1 MMRLKHLAA
10 CVGMVLAAVTSV
22 GLGVRPASAA
32 ATLSRPTPGSHG
44 AEVTAAT
51 HHDTSPPLRQLV
63 AENQDRNGHPGGQ
76 TAAPAACCTAAPVRR
91 GSGGHSDSSHAVA
104 ADTSARTATVRVP
117 STNSNFNG
125 TSANGYAPPDNDGAA
140 GPTQYVELVNV
151 QLAVYSKTGAL
162 ILGPQPTNTLWSG
175 FGNDCATHNDGDG
188 TILFDTMAQRWII
201 QQFTIDTTNNV
212 YNDCVAVSTS
222 SDATGTWN
230 RYSFSYASFPDYP
243 KTGVWP
249 DAYYASFNLFDSSG
263 TTGLGTEVCAFDR
276 SSMLAGAAA
285 TQQCF
290 MATNSGEHTLLPATL
305 DGTRQPPAGAA
316 EWFVGLSPNGGN
328 ALGYYRFHV
337 DWTTPGNST
346 LSTES
351 DLPVQAFSQACG
363 GGTCIPQS
371 GTSQRLDS
379 LGDRVMFR
387 LAYRNFGDHEALVV
401 NHSITAGSS
410 VGVRWYELRPNAGDT
425 ALSVFQ
431 QGTYAPDS
439 NYRWMGSMAMD
450 QSGDM
455 ALGYSISSSAIKPG
469 IRYTGRLAA
478 DPAGTMPQGEA
489 TIITGAGNQRN
500 GLTRWGDYT
509 EMSVDPSDDC
519 TFWYVNQYQPS
530 NGSFNWRTRI
540 ASFKFPGCGAA
551 ATPDFTIAASP
562 SSQTVVQ
569 SNSTSYTVTVTAV
582 NGFAGTVNLGA
593 SGFGAGASG
602 SYNPASI
609 TGSGTSTLTVST
621 TNAAATGSFPITITG
636 TSGTLSHSTQ
646 VTLVVNPPPDFSIA
660 ASPGS
665 QTVVQGSSTTYNVTV
680 SPLNGF
686 TGTVTLSATGFG
698 TGATPSFSPTSVT
711 GGGTSTL
718 TVTTTTSAATG
729 SFPITITGTSGSL
742 NHSANVTLVVNP
754 PSPDFTVAASPSS
767 QTVIQSNST
776 SYTVTVTALYGF
788 SGTVNLSAT
797 GFGAGAT
804 PSFNPTSVTGG
815 GPSTL
820 TVTTTSSAATG
831 SFPITITG
839 TSGSL
844 THSAGVTLVVNPPP
858 DFTIAASPNSQ
869 TVVQG
874 NGTTY
879 NVTVTALNGF
889 TGTVNLSVS
898 GFGTGASGTF
908 NPTSV
913 TGSGTSTLTV
923 TTTGSAAT
931 GTFPI
936 TITGTSG
943 ALSHATGVNLV
954 VNPPGIVNGGFET
967 GNFTGWTTS
976 GQLETIVSP
985 GHTGNYAAQLG
996 GTSPTNGDSTMQQT
1010 VPVPAAGGTLSL
1022 WYQPHCPDTITYDQE
1037 QVQIRNTSNNVL
1049 ATLLNT
1055 CSNTGTWTQLTQD
1068 LSAWKG
1074 TTVVLWFN
1082 SHDDNYPS
1090 DPTYTLFDDVAITAP
1105 QPPPPNVVANGGFET
1120 GNYSGWTTGGQSETV
1135 VASGHSG
1142 SYAARLGSTSPTN
1155 GDSTMQQTINVPTGS
1170 PALSF
1175 WYQPHCP
1182 DTLTYDQ
1189 QQMQIRSTSNAVLA
1203 TVLNVCSNSGAWTQV
1218 TFSMSA
1224 YAGTS
1229 VVLWF
1234 NSHDDNYPSDPT
1246 YTLFDDINVH

>member
-10 CVGMVLAAVTSV
+10 CVGMVLAAATSFGV
-22 GLGVRPASAA
+22 GLRSAGA
-32 ATLSRPTPGSHG
+32 VALLSSPTPGSHR
-44 AEVTAAT
+44 AEVTQAT

-76 TAAPAACCTAAPVRR
+76 TAAPAACCTAAAVRR

-104 ADTSARTATVRVP
+104 SDTSARTATVRVP

-140 GPTQYVELVNV
+140 GTTQYVELVNV

-222 SDATGTWN
+222 SDATGAWN
-230 RYSFSYASFPDYP
+230 RYSFSYSSFPDYP

-276 SSMLAGAAA
+276 SSMLAGGAAR
-285 TQQCF
+285 QQCF
-290 MATNSGEHTLLPATL
+290 MATNSGEHTLLPATF

-371 GTSQRLDS
+371 GTTQRLDS
-379 LGDRVMFR
+379 LGDRVMYR

-401 NHSITAGSS
+401 NHSIAAGSS

-439 NYRWMGSMAMD
+439 NYRWMGSIAMD

-455 ALGYSISSSAIKPG
+455 ALGYSISSSSIKPG

-562 SSQTVVQ
+562 SSQSVVTGG
-569 SNSTSYTVTVTAV
+569 STTYSVTVTPS
-582 NGFAGTVNLGA
+582 NGFNGSVTLSA
-593 SGFGAGASG
+593 SGLPSGATGTFSP
-602 SYNPASI
+602 NPV
-609 TGSGTSTLTVST
+609 SGTSWTSTLNVT
-621 TNAAATGSFPITITG
+621 TNASSTPAGNYPITVAG
-636 TSGTLSHSTQ
+636 TSGTLSHGTQ
-646 VTLVVNPPPDFSIA
+646 VTLAVTDFSIS
-660 ASPGS
+660 ASPSS
-665 QTVVQGSSTTYNVTV
+665 QSVVQGNNTSYTVTV
-680 SPLNGF
+680 GALNGF
-686 TGTVTLSATGFG
+686 TGTVAL
-698 TGATPSFSPTSVT
+698 GASGLPGNSSSTFTPPSV
-711 GGGTSTL
+711 GGSGTSTL
-718 TVTTTTSAATG
+718 AVQTTSSTPTG
-729 SFPITITGTSGSL
+729 TFSITITGTSGSL
-742 NHSANVTLVVNP
+742 VRSTGVTLVVNP
-754 PSPDFTVAASPSS
+754 PSPDFSIAASPS
-767 QTVIQSNST
+767 
-776 SYTVTVTALYGF
+776 
-788 SGTVNLSAT
+788 
-797 GFGAGAT
+797 
-804 PSFNPTSVTGG
+804 
-815 GPSTL
+815 
-820 TVTTTSSAATG
+820 
-831 SFPITITG
+831 
-839 TSGSL
+839 
-844 THSAGVTLVVNPPP
+844 
-858 DFTIAASPNSQ
+858 SQ

-879 NVTVTALNGF
+879 TVTITPVYGFSNNVT
-889 TGTVNLSVS
+889 LS
-898 GFGTGASGTF
+898 ASGLPSSANAPF
-908 NPTSV
+908 SPNPV
-913 TGSGTSTLTV
+913 TGSPWTSTMTV
-923 TTTGSAAT
+923 TTTSSTPTGSSTITITGTSGALSHSAGVTLVVTPPPDFTIGASPNTQTVVQGNSTTYSVIVTAQNGFSGTVSLSSSGYGSGASGLFSPTSITGSGSSTLTASTTTSAAT

-985 GHTGNYAAQLG
+985 GHSGSYAAQLG

-1090 DPTYTLFDDVAITAP
+1090 DPTYTLFDD
-1105 QPPPPNVVANGGFET
+1105 
-1120 GNYSGWTTGGQSETV
+1120 
-1135 VASGHSG
+1135 
-1142 SYAARLGSTSPTN
+1142 
-1155 GDSTMQQTINVPTGS
+1155 
-1170 PALSF
+1170 
-1175 WYQPHCP
+1175 
-1182 DTLTYDQ
+1182 
-1189 QQMQIRSTSNAVLA
+1189 
-1203 TVLNVCSNSGAWTQV
+1203 
-1218 TFSMSA
+1218 
-1224 YAGTS
+1224 
-1229 VVLWF
+1229 
-1234 NSHDDNYPSDPT
+1234 
-1246 YTLFDDINVH
+1246 INVH